1 MRRTALI
8 LALILAGVC
17 SDVDAADIDMDLGN
31 LVVPDAAVA
40 NVVEWLA
47 SEVLYA
53 TTYTTETRTDPDTG
67 EIVTIRTR
75 VQTVVSETPLQ
86 KIRRIAGAGAK
97 SAIVSKYSAWHD
109 AKQEAI
115 AQAAKAAAIAALP
128 SPVATTTIAATTT
141 TTTTAQ

>member
-1 MRRTALI
+1 MKRTALI
-8 LALILAGVC
+8 LALILAGAC
-17 SDVDAADIDMDLGN
+17 GDVEAADIDVDLGN
-31 LVVPDAAVA
+31 LVVPDAAVES
-40 NVVEWLA
+40 VVEWLA

-75 VQTVVSETPLQ
+75 VQTVVAETPLQ

-97 SAIVSKYSAWHD
+97 STVVSKFQAWHQ
-109 AKQEAI
+109 AKQAVI
-115 AQAAKAAAIAALP
+115 AQAAQDAAMAALP
-128 SPVATTTIAATTT
+128 SPIATTTVAATTT